1 MSTFM
6 SDVYSQAKKQK
17 TTIVLPEGEDERTLV
32 AAERI
37 LAEGIADLI
46 IIGNQQAIA
55 SLGYDLSGATVIDNT
70 TDPLRAELAE
80 ALFEIR
86 KAKGMTIEQADALM
100 DDVTYFGTMLLKTG
114 RAQGLVS
121 GACHPTKDVLSPA
134 LRVIKTKP
142 GTKVVSSFFIM
153 EVPNEAYGDDGLML
167 FSDCAVCIQP
177 NAEELSEIAVA
188 SARSFKDLTGA
199 EPRVAMLSHATKG
212 SVIDDDAAKVVEAT
226 RLAREKAPG
235 FLIDGELQADA
246 AIVQSV
252 GASKAPDS
260 SVAGC
265 ANVLV
270 FPDLDAANIGYK
282 LVQRLAGANAF
293 GPITQGLNA
302 PMNDLSRGCSAEDIV
317 AVVAIT
323 AVQAQGIA

>member
-1 MSTFM
+1 MPNSAISGQM
-6 SDVYSQAKKQK
+6 GLERCDGAWSLQARLDKATKGK
-17 TTIVLPEGEDERTLV
+17 VTIP
-32 AAERI
+32 
-37 LAEGIADLI
+37 
-46 IIGNQQAIA
+46 
-55 SLGYDLSGATVIDNT
+55 
-70 TDPLRAELAE
+70 
-80 ALFEIR
+80 
-86 KAKGMTIEQADALM
+86 
-100 DDVTYFGTMLLKTG
+100 
-114 RAQGLVS
+114 
-121 GACHPTKDVLSPA
+121 PA

-260 SVAGC
+260 SVAGR

-282 LVQRLAGANAF
+282 LVQRLGYRRSILQHHVDSAHDVPRGHLAAGGINRNPLALKQRF
-293 GPITQGLNA
+293 QLPELREVTQRA
-302 PMNDLSRGCSAEDIV
+302 CSRNLAAAASGRRCVVQRV
-317 AVVAIT
+317 ARATRT
-323 AVQAQGIA
+323 ACIDNHEVRMLKLRLPAVELQLAA

>member
-1 MSTFM
+1 MKAISFAIPCYNSAAYMDTCIESIM
-6 SDVYSQAKKQK
+6 ACV
-17 TTIVLPEGEDERTLV
+17 DERDDI
-32 AAERI
+32 E
-37 LAEGIADLI
+37 I
-46 IIGNQQAIA
+46 IIVDDGSTKDDTAVRADEWQKRHPSVIKAVHQPNGGHGEAVNTGLA
-55 SLGYDLSGATVIDNT
+55 NATG
-70 TDPLRAELAE
+70 L
-80 ALFEIR
+80 
-86 KAKGMTIEQADALM
+86 
-100 DDVTYFGTMLLKTG
+100 YFGTMLLKTG

-212 SVIDDDAAKVVEAT
+212 SVIDDDAAKVIEAT
-226 RLAREKAPG
+226 RLAREKAPDC
-235 FLIDGELQADA
+235 LIDGELQADA

>member
-1 MSTFM
+1 
-6 SDVYSQAKKQK
+6 
-17 TTIVLPEGEDERTLV
+17 
-32 AAERI
+32 
-37 LAEGIADLI
+37 
-46 IIGNQQAIA
+46 
-55 SLGYDLSGATVIDNT
+55 
-70 TDPLRAELAE
+70 
-80 ALFEIR
+80 
-86 KAKGMTIEQADALM
+86 
-100 DDVTYFGTMLLKTG
+100 
-114 RAQGLVS
+114 
-121 GACHPTKDVLSPA
+121 
-134 LRVIKTKP
+134 
-142 GTKVVSSFFIM
+142 
-153 EVPNEAYGDDGLML
+153 
-167 FSDCAVCIQP
+167 
-177 NAEELSEIAVA
+177 
-188 SARSFKDLTGA
+188 
-199 EPRVAMLSHATKG
+199 MLSHATKG

-226 RLAREKAPG
+226 RLAREKAPE

>member
-46 IIGNQQAIA
+46 IIGNPQAIA
-55 SLGYDLSGATVIDNT
+55 SSGYDLSGATVIDNT

-121 GACHPTKDVLSPA
+121 GAGHPTKDVLSPA

-142 GTKVVSSFFIM
+142 GTKVVSSFF
-153 EVPNEAYGDDGLML
+153 
-167 FSDCAVCIQP
+167 
-177 NAEELSEIAVA
+177 
-188 SARSFKDLTGA
+188 
-199 EPRVAMLSHATKG
+199 
-212 SVIDDDAAKVVEAT
+212 
-226 RLAREKAPG
+226 
-235 FLIDGELQADA
+235 
-246 AIVQSV
+246 
-252 GASKAPDS
+252 
-260 SVAGC
+260 
-265 ANVLV
+265 
-270 FPDLDAANIGYK
+270 
-282 LVQRLAGANAF
+282 
-293 GPITQGLNA
+293 
-302 PMNDLSRGCSAEDIV
+302 
-317 AVVAIT
+317 
-323 AVQAQGIA
+323 

>member
-46 IIGNQQAIA
+46 IIGNPQAIA
-55 SLGYDLSGATVIDNT
+55 SSGYDLGGVTVIDNT

-121 GACHPTKDVLSPA
+121 GTCHPTKDVLSPA

-177 NAEELSEIAVA
+177 NAEELSEIAIA

-199 EPRVAMLSHATKG
+199 KPRVAMLSHATKG

-226 RLAREKAPG
+226 RLAREKAPE

-260 SVAGC
+260 DVAGR